1 MLALIQSLKKL
12 ISTVPAANMDTITL
26 DMIKEA
32 MTIMTKKEDMLTV
45 GMGRIMRVMDMIMR
59 VMDIRMV
66 EKREALQHRGGI
78 KCSRTMLGR
87 LEGLQW
93 ECRFRERL
101 FAYFG

>member
-1 MLALIQSLKKL
+1 MA
-12 ISTVPAANMDTITL
+12 TITL
-26 DMIKEA
+26 DMIKEVT
-32 MTIMTKKEDMLTV
+32 TIMTRKEDMLMG

-59 VMDIRMV
+59 VMDMHMV
-66 EKREALQHRGGI
+66 GKREALQHRGGI
-78 KCSRTMLGR
+78 KCSRIMLGR